1 MASPTANRP
10 SIDQPTPTWQKQAK
24 QLPFWV
30 RRCSAWAVEMSLVI
44 VGGLAP
50 FTIGAISNRG
60 PVSVPLNPVVRG
72 TAETVAA
79 TLGLPMRDRQP
90 SVSPLT
96 NLFWSGALV
105 LPIAI
110 ASWQLYLLSTTGQT
124 LPKRWFGVRVVNSRQ
139 LPPGF
144 SRIIARETIGRWG
157 IPVGIAYIVWQATGA
172 FPNLLVMM
180 GLSGIMIAADG
191 LMGRR
196 FHSRTGHDLL
206 AGTYVQPVATSFFTN
221 PFTSYDWEE
230 ENQSV
235 KAIVLI
241 SKPKLPEW
249 NLWQWMRQYPG
260 LTLIIVGSASMA
272 AVLGTFIGTQVY
284 IQNQANL
291 RASQNQDNE
300 VFLALVGRLSPAAN
314 TDPAQRRG
322 AILALGTLQD
332 PRAVPLLVDLLG
344 QEDDPILLEVI
355 QQALVSTGPVALP
368 NIRKLNQA
376 LRNDL
381 DSMRFGADQRQKRI
395 VSQRQQA
402 TQRAIAKI
410 LKVYGGFIQQADL
423 SRVHLGQ
430 TTTPPAQF
438 TLVLDQTDLSGI
450 SFRSAI
456 MTHANFRN
464 SRFASP
470 GPDGR
475 FNTFDDLISD
485 LSGADLT
492 SVDLTG
498 AFMSPVIMRRTNLL
512 NGTLDRANLS
522 NADLNGSNFSS
533 ASLIGTNLENANLK
547 EASLTGADIT
557 NANLSRS
564 DLKLARMSQINAQGT
579 QFMFADLREADLQR
593 GSLSGADFQGANLQN
608 ANLSQAQLTGTNFRN
623 ARLQNAN
630 LSNADLSLV
639 NLQGARLHGANFEGV
654 TFVVNRETRTDE
666 FIEETAQGATSNRM
680 QGADFSRVQNL
691 SDAQITYICNQ
702 GGIHPNC
709 ES

>member
-1 MASPTANRP
+1 MASPTANRG
-10 SIDQPTPTWQKQAK
+10 IDQQTPSWQTQAR

-30 RRCSAWAVEMSLVI
+30 RRCSAWAVEISLVM
-44 VGGLAP
+44 VGGLVP
-50 FTIGAISNRG
+50 FTIGALSNRG
-60 PVSVPLNPVVRG
+60 PESVPLNPVVRG

-90 SVSPLT
+90 RVSPLT

-105 LPIAI
+105 LPVAI
-110 ASWQLYLLSTTGQT
+110 ASWQLYRLSTTGQT
-124 LPKRWFGVRVVNSRQ
+124 LPKRWFGVRVVNSKQ

-144 SRIIARETIGRWG
+144 SRILARETIGRWG
-157 IPVGIAYIVWQATGA
+157 IPLGIAYIVWQSAGA
-172 FPNLLVMM
+172 FPNLLVLM
-180 GLSGIMIAADG
+180 GLSGIMIVADG

-196 FHSRTGHDLL
+196 FQGRTGHDLL
-206 AGTYVQPVATSFFTN
+206 AGTYVQPAATSFFTN
-221 PFTSYDWEE
+221 PFTTYDWEE
-230 ENQSV
+230 ETKSV
-235 KAIVLI
+235 KAIVFTPRL
-241 SKPKLPEW
+241 KLGGW

-260 LTLIIVGSASMA
+260 LTLVIVGGASMV

-284 IQNQANL
+284 IQNQANR
-291 RASQNQDNE
+291 RAFQNQDNE
-300 VFLALVGRLSPAAN
+300 VFLALVGRLSPTAN

-332 PRAVPLLVDLLG
+332 PRAIPLLVDLLG

-368 NIRKLNQA
+368 NLRKLNQA

-381 DSMRFGADQRQKRI
+381 DSMEFGANPAQKRI

-410 LKVYGGFIQQADL
+410 LKVYGSFITEADL
-423 SRVHLGQ
+423 SHIHLGQ

-450 SFRSAI
+450 SFRSSV
-456 MTHANFRN
+456 MTHADLRN

-492 SVDLTG
+492 AVDLSG
-498 AFMSPVIMRRTNLL
+498 AFMSRVLMRRTNLL

-522 NADLNGSNFSS
+522 NADLTGSNFSS
-533 ASLIGTNLENANLK
+533 ASLMGANLESANLV
-547 EASLTGADIT
+547 EARFTGADIT

-564 DLKLARMSQINAQGT
+564 NLNLGRMSQVNAQGA
-579 QFMFADLREADLQR
+579 QFVFADLREADLQKS
-593 GSLSGADFQGANLQN
+593 SLSGADFQGANLQN
-608 ANLSQAQLTGTNFRN
+608 ANFNEAKLTGTNFRN

-630 LSNADLSLV
+630 LSNTDLSLV
-639 NLQGARLHGANFEGV
+639 NLQGARLNGANFEGAI
-654 TFVVNRETRTDE
+654 FVANRETRSDE
-666 FIEETAQGATSNRM
+666 FIEETATAETSNRM
-680 QGADFSRVQNL
+680 QGVDFTRVNNL
-691 SDAQITYICNQ
+691 SDNQITYICNQ
-702 GGIHPNC
+702 GATHPKC

>member
-30 RRCSAWAVEMSLVI
+30 RRCSAWAVEISLVI

-50 FTIGAISNRG
+50 LTIGAIANRG
-60 PVSVPLNPVVRG
+60 SVSVPLNPVVRG

-90 SVSPLT
+90 RVSPLT
-96 NLFWSGALV
+96 NFFWSGALI

-157 IPVGIAYIVWQATGA
+157 IPVGIAYLVWQATGA
-172 FPNLLVMM
+172 FPNLLVFM
-180 GLSGIMIAADG
+180 GLSGIMLVADG

-206 AGTYVQPVATSFFTN
+206 AGTYVQPAATSFFTN

-235 KAIVLI
+235 KAIVLT

-300 VFLALVGRLSPAAN
+300 VFLALVGRLSPTAN

-381 DSMRFGADQRQKRI
+381 DFMRFGADPRQRRI

-666 FIEETAQGATSNRM
+666 FIEETHQGETSNRM

-691 SDAQITYICNQ
+691 SDAQITHICNQ

-709 ES
+709 GS